1 MRRRG
6 SRLRKLVSG
15 LFAYYKLDEISG
27 TTVIDSKGS
36 NNGTNNGATIGV
48 AGKVGTAYSFSSGN
62 SLNMGDPDILIRDAF
77 SLAIWF
83 KTSFAGT
90 GQLISRHVT
99 GGFWQF
105 RLESG
110 KVRLIR
116 FHSGGNA
123 QIVSPLAYNNN
134 LWHFAVATFSIQNG
148 SRIYIDGNLVVS
160 DSVLTPN
167 NSGAGQTIYIGSRGG
182 TENYTGLLDEAAIYQ
197 NYELSASEITS
208 LYNNGNG
215 TTI

>member
-36 NNGTNNGATIGV
+36 NNGVNTGATIGV
-48 AGKVGTAYSFSSGN
+48 DGKVGTAYSFVSGN
-62 SLNMGDPDILIRDAF
+62 SLNLGNPDILIRDAF

-83 KTSFAGT
+83 KTSVGS
-90 GQLISRHVT
+90 GQLISRHISGV
-99 GGFWQF
+99 FWQF
-105 RLESG
+105 RLENGG
-110 KVRLIR
+110 KVRFIR
-116 FHSGGNA
+116 FYSGGNT
-123 QIVSPLAYNNN
+123 QIVSPLGYNNN

-167 NSGAGQTIYIGSRGG
+167 NSGKGEFIHIGSRG
-182 TENYTGLLDEAAIYQ
+182 TLEYYTGLLDEAAIYQ
-197 NYELSASEITS
+197 NKELSASEITS